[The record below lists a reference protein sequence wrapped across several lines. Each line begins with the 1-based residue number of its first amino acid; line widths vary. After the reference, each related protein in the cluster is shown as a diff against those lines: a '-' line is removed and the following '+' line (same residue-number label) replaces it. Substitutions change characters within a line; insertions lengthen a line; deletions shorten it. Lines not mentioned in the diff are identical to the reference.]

1 MYYIINIF
9 TRKIPFS
16 QSFSSSSNLLNKN
29 ILNNS
34 QKHVFWVK
42 IYTRG
47 MSLKM
52 LKTNPLLAKNP
63 IHQFKFITN
72 NNGIIDFD
80 NICVKN
86 K

>member
-1 MYYIINIF
+1 
-9 TRKIPFS
+9 
-16 QSFSSSSNLLNKN
+16 
-29 ILNNS
+29 
-34 QKHVFWVK
+34 
-42 IYTRG
+42 

-52 LKTNPLLAKNP
+52 LKTKPLLAKNP

-72 NNGIIDFD
+72 SNGIIDFD